1 VSLPPYIDPKTIH
14 GRLQVIFPEGIPQRN
29 YCVRE
34 AATSTIF
41 AMLYIGAVEGT
52 NEWVTPKQIY
62 RMTDAQSWVYAIV
75 SRSPTFR

>member
-1 VSLPPYIDPKTIH
+1 VSLPPYMDPETIH

-52 NEWVTPKQIY
+52 NEWVAPKQIY